1 MIITRSN
8 DRRLHLTATD
18 WVNTHVGQQGDLSV
32 RHTRSRRTVRLP
44 ADYVRTSTGLGYA
57 GVQPCNTPLTSMHRR
72 RAGVHARGLNLRPE
86 IFMPRV

>member
-1 MIITRSN
+1 MQQA
-8 DRRLHLTATD
+8 LTP
-18 WVNTHVGQQGDLSV
+18 N
-32 RHTRSRRTVRLP
+32 
-44 ADYVRTSTGLGYA
+44 